1 MRIEPNAYFMKKGND
16 LQDMAALKQQVESEG
31 LQKIGKDLGSLS
43 QYFREM
49 LKDLK
54 EDSVARVLSA
64 INDDEEVISKSK
76 ISEDKL
82 VQALS
87 VLFQLMNLVEENAAV
102 QFRRKVEN
110 RLGAAKIR
118 GSWAETFKKWEK
130 RGLTQE
136 QIAAI
141 LPDIH
146 INPVL
151 TAHPT
156 EAKRITILELHR
168 ELYLLL
174 VKKENAVWSETERK
188 VINEQIRAL
197 LERWWRTGEVY
208 LEKPD
213 VASERS
219 SVMHYFKKVFPEAL
233 KLSDERLRFAWRAH
247 GFDRQVLRDPNNYPK
262 VTFGSWVGGDR
273 DGHPY
278 VTADVTRQ
286 TLMELRMGALD
297 LLEGQLTN
305 LVTQMSFSEG
315 RNDVPA
321 ELMKRIQQMAAQ
333 LGKQGIKALER
344 NLHEPWRQYL
354 NLCLVKLSN
363 TRKERERGKGSLY
376 ANSEELAADLLF
388 LRKTLLKI
396 GADRIVDGFLFPVE
410 RQVKVFGFH
419 LAKLDI
425 RQNSA
430 FHDKA
435 IEQMLAFASAG
446 DIDFS
451 KWDEEKRIAFLTKE
465 LESRRPFV
473 ISGVSVGPEADQ
485 VLACYLE
492 LRDHIKKY
500 GTEGLGALIVSMTR
514 GVSDLLVVQL
524 FLREVGLQDAGLQIV
539 PLFETIDDLHASP
552 EIMERYLSH
561 PSVKL
566 VKQANGTIQEVMLG
580 YSDSNKDGG
589 IVASRWNI
597 YKAEG
602 TLTEVANRHG
612 IKLRF
617 FHGIGGTISR
627 GGGKYHRF
635 LDSMPLGSFS
645 GEIKLTVQGETI
657 AQQFA
662 NLVNATYN
670 LEMLLAGASLQ
681 TGFYKYPVEPREYP
695 VEALDL
701 LNQLSLKHYQ
711 DLIQHPDFIRF
722 YSECTPIDV
731 LEQSKIGSRPS
742 RRTGKRTLNDLR
754 AIPWVF
760 SWNQSRF
767 NLTAWYGVGHALN
780 TLQREHPQEF
790 EALRSY
796 AQSWPFLRYTL
807 IHIETNLL
815 NADTRLMQEYASL
828 VSDDK
833 VRNTFME
840 RILEEHRESL
850 QHIASLLGDQRES
863 RRVSLLANID
873 RRKRPLFTLHHL
885 QVNKL
890 REWRKL
896 KDEDPQKADALL
908 QKLLVITTAISGG
921 VKSTG

>member
-1 MRIEPNAYFMKKGND
+1 
-16 LQDMAALKQQVESEG
+16 
-31 LQKIGKDLGSLS
+31 
-43 QYFREM
+43 
-49 LKDLK
+49 
-54 EDSVARVLSA
+54 
-64 INDDEEVISKSK
+64 
-76 ISEDKL
+76 
-82 VQALS
+82 
-87 VLFQLMNLVEENAAV
+87 
-102 QFRRKVEN
+102 
-110 RLGAAKIR
+110 
-118 GSWAETFKKWEK
+118 
-130 RGLTQE
+130 
-136 QIAAI
+136 
-141 LPDIH
+141 
-146 INPVL
+146 
-151 TAHPT
+151 
-156 EAKRITILELHR
+156 
-168 ELYLLL
+168 
-174 VKKENAVWSETERK
+174 
-188 VINEQIRAL
+188 
-197 LERWWRTGEVY
+197 
-208 LEKPD
+208 
-213 VASERS
+213 
-219 SVMHYFKKVFPEAL
+219 
-233 KLSDERLRFAWRAH
+233 
-247 GFDRQVLRDPNNYPK
+247 
-262 VTFGSWVGGDR
+262 
-273 DGHPY
+273 
-278 VTADVTRQ
+278 
-286 TLMELRMGALD
+286 
-297 LLEGQLTN
+297 
-305 LVTQMSFSEG
+305 
-315 RNDVPA
+315 
-321 ELMKRIQQMAAQ
+321 
-333 LGKQGIKALER
+333 
-344 NLHEPWRQYL
+344 
-354 NLCLVKLSN
+354 
-363 TRKERERGKGSLY
+363 
-376 ANSEELAADLLF
+376 
-388 LRKTLLKI
+388 
-396 GADRIVDGFLFPVE
+396 
-410 RQVKVFGFH
+410 
-419 LAKLDI
+419 
-425 RQNSA
+425 
-430 FHDKA
+430 
-435 IEQMLAFASAG
+435 
-446 DIDFS
+446 
-451 KWDEEKRIAFLTKE
+451 
-465 LESRRPFV
+465 
-473 ISGVSVGPEADQ
+473 
-485 VLACYLE
+485 
-492 LRDHIKKY
+492 
-500 GTEGLGALIVSMTR
+500 
-514 GVSDLLVVQL
+514 
-524 FLREVGLQDAGLQIV
+524 
-539 PLFETIDDLHASP
+539 
-552 EIMERYLSH
+552 
-561 PSVKL
+561 
-566 VKQANGTIQEVMLG
+566 
-580 YSDSNKDGG
+580 
-589 IVASRWNI
+589 
-597 YKAEG
+597 
-602 TLTEVANRHG
+602 
-612 IKLRF
+612 
-617 FHGIGGTISR
+617 
-627 GGGKYHRF
+627 
-635 LDSMPLGSFS
+635 MPLGSFS